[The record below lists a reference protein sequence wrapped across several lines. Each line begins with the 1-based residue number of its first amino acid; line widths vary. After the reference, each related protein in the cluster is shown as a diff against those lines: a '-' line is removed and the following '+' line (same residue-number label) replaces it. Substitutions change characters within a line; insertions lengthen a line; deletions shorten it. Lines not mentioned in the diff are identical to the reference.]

1 MENAIKMSLN
11 KEELFNKCIDIVNR
25 RIDQYNEKLET
36 ISGEDE
42 EHNFHPDFDEYGN
55 KGEMLTEYEKN
66 ATYLNR
72 VRTMK
77 ETLANL
83 DRSHRSETVRPGS
96 IVETKNNYYFVS
108 VPLGEIDMDS
118 GRKVFAISTDA
129 PIYKEFEGKKAGD
142 KFTFNDSE
150 VEIVQVL

>member
-1 MENAIKMSLN
+1 MENAIKMSFN
-11 KEELFNKCIDIVNR
+11 KEELFNKCIDLVNE
-25 RIDQYNEKLET
+25 RINQYNEKLET
-36 ISGEDE
+36 ISGEDG

-66 ATYLNR
+66 ATYLDR
-72 VRTMK
+72 VRSMK

-83 DRSHRSETVRPGS
+83 DLSHRSETVRPGS
-96 IVETKNNYYFVS
+96 VVETKNNYYFVS

-118 GRKVFAISTDA
+118 GRQVYAISTDA
-129 PIYKEFEGKKAGD
+129 PIYKALEGKKAGD

-150 VEIVQVL
+150 VEIVKVL